1 MCVCVCV
8 RVCVCEEPACFALG
22 KRERGLGAGCVA
34 SVPPSLHDEAK
45 QQPSPLTHSDAYDAT
60 DPAPFLAGAALAS
73 SPASW
78 GAVAADVDGFLTRVY
93 R

>member
-1 MCVCVCV
+1 M
-8 RVCVCEEPACFALG
+8 RA
-22 KRERGLGAGCVA
+22 GAF
-34 SVPPSLHDEAK
+34 VPSSLFLTTR
-45 QQPSPLTHSDAYDAT
+45 QNNNPPLSDADDAT

>member
-1 MCVCVCV
+1 MCV
-8 RVCVCEEPACFALG
+8 RVPLSPPLSFSRRG
-22 KRERGLGAGCVA
+22 KTTTN
-34 SVPPSLHDEAK
+34 PPL
-45 QQPSPLTHSDAYDAT
+45 SDADDAT